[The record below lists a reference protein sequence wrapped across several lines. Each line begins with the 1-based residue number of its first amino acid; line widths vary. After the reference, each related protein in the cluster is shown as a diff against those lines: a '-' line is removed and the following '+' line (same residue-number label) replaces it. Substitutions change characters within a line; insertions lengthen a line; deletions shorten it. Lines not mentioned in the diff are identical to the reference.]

1 MQKNHYPFSQAWT
14 RRWVIASIAALS
26 GLAAACGSVTA
37 FAQNITV
44 ASPVN
49 GSNVPSP
56 TWVRAHNVGCDGLT
70 PMAFGYSV
78 DDSSNVVWG
87 VTPYDVDVV
96 TPGVGSGNHAI
107 HFKSWTTNGLCPVA
121 TTSFSV
127 GGTSSGSGGAPAAS
141 GNAPSNVPSNASAT
155 SDLDIAGNWAWEH
168 DGATPGWSKGSTVF
182 PASTPLYDDA
192 REFYM
197 EYAGHGGE
205 RWHLSMGNNANAH
218 NFALDTYVYFT
229 DPNQVG
235 NLELDFNQVMPNG
248 QTVIYGTQCSS
259 YSKTWEWTYTDNASH
274 WRSSNVPCNPKNWA
288 PNTWHHIQIG
298 FHRDDKGYV
307 VHDWVNVDGTHSTFN
322 NAGGP
327 GALWLGWPKGLLL
340 VNYQLDGALG
350 NGSVTSF
357 VHKMTIYSW

>member
-1 MQKNHYPFSQAWT
+1 LQKNHSPFRQTRT
-14 RRWVIASIAALS
+14 RRLCLASFTALV
-26 GLAAACGSVTA
+26 GLAASLSAL
-37 FAQNITV
+37 AQNITV

-49 GSNVPSP
+49 GSSVPSP
-56 TWVRAHNVGCDGLT
+56 TWVRAHNVGCDGLA
-70 PMAFGYSV
+70 PVAFGYSV
-78 DDSSNVVWG
+78 DDSSNIVWG
-87 VTPYDVDVV
+87 VTPFDVDVV
-96 TPGVGSGNHAI
+96 SGGIGPGSHTV
-107 HFKSWTTNGLCPVA
+107 HFKSWTTSGLCPVA
-121 TTSFSV
+121 STFFAV
-127 GGTSSGSGGAPAAS
+127 GGSSGSGSSHSAAS
-141 GNAPSNVPSNASAT
+141 SGGDAPSNVPSFAAAS
-155 SDLDIAGNWAWEH
+155 SDLDTARNWAFEH

-205 RWHLSMGNNANAH
+205 RWHLSMGNNPNAK

-235 NLELDFNQVMPNG
+235 NLELDFNQVMSNG
-248 QTVIYGTQCSS
+248 ATVIYGTQCSS
-259 YSKTWEWTYTDNASH
+259 YSKTWEWTYTNGSSH
-274 WRSSNVPCNPKNWA
+274 WRSSNVPCNPKTWA

-298 FHRDDKGYV
+298 FHRDDNGFV
-307 VHDWVNVDGTHSTFN
+307 VHDWVNLDGTHSTFT

-327 GALWLGWPKGLLL
+327 AGDWLGWPKGLLL
-340 VNYQLDGALG
+340 VNYQVDGSLG

>member
-1 MQKNHYPFSQAWT
+1 LQKNISTFRQALT
-14 RRWVIASIAALS
+14 RGFVIASVTALF
-26 GLAAACGSVTA
+26 GLAAVCGSVTA

-56 TWVRAHNVGCDGLT
+56 TWVRAHNVGCNSLA
-70 PMAFGYSV
+70 PVAFGYSV
-78 DDSSNVVWG
+78 DNGANVMWG

-96 TPGVGSGNHAI
+96 TSGIGSGSHTVY
-107 HFKSWTTNGLCPVA
+107 FKSWTVAGLCPVA
-121 TTSFSV
+121 STSFSI
-127 GGTSSGSGGAPAAS
+127 GGGSPGSSPAPSAS
-141 GNAPSNVPSNASAT
+141 NASSNVPSNASAT

-168 DGATPGWSKGSTVF
+168 DNGTPGWAKGSTVF
-182 PASTPLYDDA
+182 PATTPLYDDA

-197 EYAGHGGE
+197 EYSGHGGE
-205 RWHLSMGNNANAH
+205 RWHISMGNNAGGH

-229 DPNQVG
+229 DPSQVG

-259 YSKTWEWTYTDNASH
+259 YSNTWEITYTDGSSH
-274 WRSSNVPCNPKNWA
+274 WRPSNVPCNPKSWA

-298 FHRDDKGYV
+298 FHRDDSGYV
-307 VHDWVNVDGTHSTFN
+307 VHDWVNLDGTHSTFN

-327 GALWLGWPKGLLL
+327 GALWLGWPTGLLL
-340 VNYQLDGALG
+340 VNYQVDGALG